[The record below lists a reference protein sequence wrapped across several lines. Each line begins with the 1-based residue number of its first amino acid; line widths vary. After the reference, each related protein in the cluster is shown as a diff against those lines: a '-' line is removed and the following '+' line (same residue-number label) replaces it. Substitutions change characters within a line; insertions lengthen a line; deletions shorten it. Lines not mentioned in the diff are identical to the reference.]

1 MESGET
7 IGGAAVLTA
16 QWESGGEYR
25 TLAQSGRGR
34 TDSVPSLMSCVKV
47 NWYLNLYDLEKDNV
61 DRIDVLFV
69 IPSLK
74 VCFIYDFMWY
84 IEVVSLL
91 LCELVFE
98 SFFVS

>member
-47 NWYLNLYDLEKDNV
+47 NWYLNLHDLEKK
-61 DRIDVLFV
+61 IMLIVLMFY
-69 IPSLK
+69 L
-74 VCFIYDFMWY
+74 
-84 IEVVSLL
+84 
-91 LCELVFE
+91 
-98 SFFVS
+98 